1 MGRPIGNVNRE
12 KPFNEALRTALRG
25 DPLRLRRIAEKLA
38 DSEAQVCRDRAHSL
52 AAARPASRRMLYA
65 RLKLAPF
72 DCWGTTPSDG
82 GRVTAQLGSAKPS
95 QIHRR
100 SSNSIHG
107 RSTKNSTARLLA
119 RSSARPPLLPSYIHR
134 AAVTGRF
141 EDGAPFSV
149 RGVRKRMQ
157 LYAECFPTIFSC
169 PRQGR
174 QPPSCSS
181 EGIAALGRQ
190 RVLSRKADAVI
201 CADPAGTII
210 RWNRASTALFDHSA
224 EEALGQGIDVIIPEH
239 LRAAHRSGFDAAMTK
254 GALKLQGRP
263 TLTRALHKSRRRLY
277 VEMTFALVKGDAESE
292 VLGAVAAAASP

>member
-1 MGRPIGNVNRE
+1 
-12 KPFNEALRTALRG
+12 
-25 DPLRLRRIAEKLA
+25 
-38 DSEAQVCRDRAHSL
+38 
-52 AAARPASRRMLYA
+52 
-65 RLKLAPF
+65 
-72 DCWGTTPSDG
+72 
-82 GRVTAQLGSAKPS
+82 
-95 QIHRR
+95 
-100 SSNSIHG
+100 
-107 RSTKNSTARLLA
+107 
-119 RSSARPPLLPSYIHR
+119 
-134 AAVTGRF
+134 
-141 EDGAPFSV
+141 
-149 RGVRKRMQ
+149 MQ

-239 LRAAHRSGFDAAMTK
+239 LRAAHWSGFDAAMAK

-263 TLTRALHKSRRRLY
+263 TLTRALHKGGSRLY
-277 VEMTFALVKGDAESE
+277 VEMTFSIVKGDTEND
-292 VLGAVAAAASP
+292 VLGAIAMARDVTERVERERAANRSS